1 MFTLYPLQ
9 TDVTSRYGL
18 DWEKGSL
25 SEKVACLVSEKR
37 EEEVR
42 NAGPPDSV
50 GKMEGVPIVT

>member
-1 MFTLYPLQ
+1 M
-9 TDVTSRYGL
+9 TSRYGL

-50 GKMEGVPIVT
+50 GKMGGVPIVT